1 MRRRTGLIVLA
12 VAMMSGGIAL
22 AGPALS
28 ATAPEVAAPAGAALA
43 VADADTSPPTVP
55 TGLRASVSCTLVV
68 MLTWTASTDNVG
80 VTGYDVFR
88 STNNGP
94 FVSVAT
100 TAATSFTDRLTG
112 LFQYEVRA
120 RDAAGNTSAFT
131 TPVSALPPPCPITP
145 PPDTVP
151 PTTPGQPTATVSC
164 GSATLTWAASSDN
177 VRVTA
182 YEIWQAPGTIGG
194 TFVQTGTTTTTS
206 FTQTGVGASRYQI
219 RARDAAGN
227 TSPFTAPI
235 TVITP
240 ACPVSS
246 PPTTA
251 SAGCGAAFSVVN
263 SWQGA
268 FQGQVTVTNSGATA
282 TTGWTVVL
290 TFPDGQ
296 VITQLWG
303 GRTSSTASPYTI
315 TNESYNGVLAPSA
328 STTFGFIASWSGSNR
343 APAVACTRTPLS

>member
-1 MRRRTGLIVLA
+1 MSRRHAVVLFA
-12 VAMMSGGIAL
+12 ALMVSGGVAL

-28 ATAPEVAAPAGAALA
+28 ATTPSATTPDPAAAAVAA
-43 VADADTSPPTVP
+43 DDTSPPTVP
-55 TGLRASVSCTLVV
+55 TGLRAAVSCTLVV
-68 MLTWTASTDNVG
+68 MLTWTASTDNVA

-100 TAATSFTDRLTG
+100 VAATSFTDRLTG
-112 LFQYEVRA
+112 LFQYQVRA

-131 TPVSALPPPCPITP
+131 APVSALPPPCPITP

-151 PTTPGQPTATVSC
+151 PTTPGTPTATVSC
-164 GSATLTWAASSDN
+164 GSATLTWAASNDN
-177 VRVTA
+177 VRVAA
-182 YEIWQAPGTIGG
+182 YEIWQAPGTMGG
-194 TFVQTGTTTTTS
+194 TFVQTGTATTTS
-206 FTQTGVGASRYQI
+206 FTQQGVGASRYQI

-227 TSPFTAPI
+227 TSPFTPPI

-246 PPTTA
+246 PPSTG
-251 SAGCGAAFSVVN
+251 SPGCGAVFSVVN

-268 FQGQVTVTNSGATA
+268 FQGQVTVTNTGAIA
-282 TTGWTVVL
+282 TTGWTVTL
-290 TFPDGQ
+290 SFPDGQ

-303 GRTSSTASPYTI
+303 GRTSNTASPYTI
-315 TNESYNGVLAPSA
+315 TNESYNGGLGPNASA
-328 STTFGFIASWSGSNR
+328 SFGFIASWSGTNG
-343 APAVACTRTPLS
+343 APTVTCTRTP

>member
-1 MRRRTGLIVLA
+1 MVTGGV
-12 VAMMSGGIAL
+12 AL

-28 ATAPEVAAPAGAALA
+28 ATAPGPAAAIAAD
-43 VADADTSPPTVP
+43 DASPPTVP
-55 TGLRASVSCTLVV
+55 TGLRAAVTCTLVV
-68 MLTWTASTDNVG
+68 TLTWTASTDNVA

-112 LFQYEVRA
+112 LFQYQVRA

-131 TPVSALPPPCPITP
+131 APVSALPPPCPITP

-151 PTTPGQPTATVSC
+151 PTTPGTPTATVSC
-164 GSATLTWAASSDN
+164 GSATLTWAASNDN
-177 VRVTA
+177 VRVAA
-182 YEIWQAPGTIGG
+182 YEIWQAPGTMGG

-206 FTQTGVGASRYQI
+206 FTQQGVGASRYQI

-227 TSPFTAPI
+227 TSPFTPPI

-240 ACPVSS
+240 ACPVTTP
-246 PPTTA
+246 PPTVGCTA
-251 SAGCGAAFSVVN
+251 IFSVVN

-268 FQGQVTVTNSGATA
+268 FQGQVTVTNTGATA
-282 TTGWTVVL
+282 TTGWTVTL

-303 GRTSSTASPYTI
+303 GRTSNTASPYTI
-315 TNESYNGVLAPSA
+315 TNESYNGGLGPNA
-328 STTFGFIASWSGSNR
+328 STSFGFIASWSGTNG
-343 APAVACTRTPLS
+343 APTVTCTRTP